1 MYKPNIDYY
10 EGDDKD
16 KIKELLKTVKLYE
29 LYNTLEQ
36 ELKINPNVGTC
47 NQRCSAKLQGGS
59 KEMLDLLNLCKG
71 ICNIISKVRDIYGF
85 CSRGSCST
93 SFMYMSIWLYDHV
106 NEITK
111 SDSEINVFY
120 TALKSIMETK
130 ETEFGKDFITNFS
143 IYKKEFLP
151 MKYICEFF
159 HIYIDIMDKI
169 SGNYNLEV
177 ELYCKHI
184 KKFFQ
189 YYNQMKEYCNSTQKP
204 IYCSTISKL
213 KTTIFDTNKIET
225 IYDKCKYEATS
236 CNNKIVVRD
245 DLPCLKKKDISTLP
259 ARSGDINYIFTPLGV
274 YLRSR
279 ISKKKNIHNHVGQ
292 ENYDLLKYT
301 SNVEEISPDNR
312 RYNVMY
318 Q

>member
-1 MYKPNIDYY
+1 MGN
-10 EGDDKD
+10 
-16 KIKELLKTVKLYE
+16 ELLKTVKLYE

-36 ELKINPNVGTC
+36 ELTINPNVGTC

-85 CSRGSCST
+85 CSAESCNT

-169 SGNYNLEV
+169 TGKYSLKDQ
-177 ELYCKHI
+177 LYCKYI
-184 KKFFQ
+184 KNFLQ
-189 YYNQMKEYCNSTQKP
+189 YYNEIKVNCNTTPNP
-204 IYCSTISKL
+204 IFCSMISKI
-213 KTTIFDTNKIET
+213 KTTFISTNQIKT
-225 IYDKCKYEATS
+225 ICDKCKYVATP
-236 CNNKIVVRD
+236 CNNDIVIKAD
-245 DLPCLKKKDISTLP
+245 IPCLKEKDISTIP
-259 ARSGDINYIFTPLGV
+259 EGNGDIKYILKIIYTASLSVFPVFVLFLILYKV
-274 YLRSR
+274 NMFFYLK
-279 ISKKKNIHNHVGQ
+279 I
-292 ENYDLLKYT
+292 
-301 SNVEEISPDNR
+301 
-312 RYNVMY
+312 
-318 Q
+318 